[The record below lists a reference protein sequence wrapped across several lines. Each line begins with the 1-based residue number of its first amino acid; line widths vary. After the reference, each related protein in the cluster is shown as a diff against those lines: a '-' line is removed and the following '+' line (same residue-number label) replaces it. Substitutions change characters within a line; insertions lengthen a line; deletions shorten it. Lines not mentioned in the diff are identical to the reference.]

1 MEPFLLKHTIPKVR
15 TWAML
20 LLVSLVPS
28 QTFRNFARTAGQID
42 RIGASNEL
50 VIKNQVSG
58 SLHAKILHEMSL

>member
-1 MEPFLLKHTIPKVR
+1 
-15 TWAML
+15 ML

-50 VIKNQVSG
+50 VIKNQVNG